1 MLPRIAFPFLISLS
15 DAGPITSDIE
25 LKVSIDQFIPRVN
38 SEKFQNFHL
47 LALIVSFQFWNFKI
61 ENQNQNSAYL
71 YQNYEEFYK
80 IDQFWPIFTPMVIY
94 TIVRKRSIQTFIT
107 FYRKCHSD

>member
-47 LALIVSFQFWNFKI
+47 LALIVSFQFLKFLSI
-61 ENQNQNSAYL
+61 QL
-71 YQNYEEFYK
+71 
-80 IDQFWPIFTPMVIY
+80 IY
-94 TIVRKRSIQTFIT
+94 TKITKNFIKLTSFDRFLLQWSFIQ
-107 FYRKCHSD
+107 